1 MDRIL
6 KVAWREFVETVRTKL
21 FIVTVLLTPALIGVL
36 IFAQTKITKRM
47 TVGALPDRRVAV
59 ACADVELAG
68 ELRARFERHNQAK
81 PQRRILLDLAEGGL
95 PDLEKARARVAQGQV
110 DGFLL
115 ASEGLVEG
123 RGKAQYLSKT
133 RNMADLDLPGI
144 VHGFLSE
151 SATRVRCRRQGL
163 SPEAVAALNRPV
175 MVEQI
180 EVGEKSAKP
189 KDMGKA
195 GAAILAPFALMF
207 LMFIGII
214 TSSQW
219 LLTSVIEE
227 KNSRV
232 MEVLL
237 SAVSPF
243 ELMAGK
249 ILGLAGVGMTL
260 MAVWG
265 GVGWAAALR
274 FGVVETTLPAHL
286 GYFLA
291 YFALGYLLVASL
303 MAAIGSG
310 FNNLKETQGALTPIM
325 MVFVLPMVFWPLLA
339 QQPNGALATIA
350 SFIPPL
356 TPMIMMLRLAASPKV
371 PTAQII
377 GSILVLAASVPL
389 AIWAA
394 AKIFR
399 VGVLM
404 YGKPP
409 SLRELLR
416 WLRAD

>member
-1 MDRIL
+1 MHRIL

-21 FIVTVLLTPALIGVL
+21 FLVTTVLTPALIGVL
-36 IFAQTKITKRM
+36 IFAQGKVVRQMAT
-47 TVGALPDRRVAV
+47 GALPDRRVAAV
-59 ACADVELAG
+59 CADVELAK
-68 ELRARFERHNQAK
+68 ELRARFDRHNQAK
-81 PQRRILLDLAEGGL
+81 PQRRILLELLDSVGQDVEQA
-95 PDLEKARARVAQGQV
+95 KARVAQGQV

-115 ASEGLVEG
+115 AGEGIVEG
-123 RGKAQYLSKT
+123 RGKAQYFSKT
-133 RNMADLDLPGI
+133 RNISDMDLPGI

-163 SPEAVAALNRPV
+163 SPEAVAELNRPAV
-175 MVEQI
+175 VEQI
-180 EVGEKSAKP
+180 EVDEKSAKP
-189 KDMGKA
+189 KDRDKA
-195 GAAILAPFALMF
+195 AAAMFAPFGLMF
-207 LMFIGII
+207 LMFIGI
-214 TSSQW
+214 TVSSQG

-237 SAVSPF
+237 AAVSPF

-249 ILGLAGVGMTL
+249 ILGLAGVGLTL

-274 FGVVETTLPAHL
+274 FGVVEAAVPPYL
-286 GYFLA
+286 GYFLV

-310 FNNLKETQGALTPIM
+310 FNNLKETQGVLAPIM
-325 MVFVLPMVFWPLLA
+325 IVFVIPMVLWPLLA
-339 QQPNGALATIA
+339 QQPNGALATIT

-356 TPMIMMLRLAASPKV
+356 TPMVMMLRLAASPKV
-371 PTAQII
+371 PLAQII

-399 VGVLM
+399 VGILM